1 MFTAY
6 RQFVDL
12 SVGFMKWGLIRN
24 LFRHIRHA
32 LLTASSPHQILN
44 FVLGSRDDR
53 RTTNTI
59 MLPYHH
65 HHHTFLHHFPY
76 CSMHVWREEGGGRGG
91 GERVMSTRHCND
103 EDPYFFVWLVLSS
116 YKTVNAYCLLRL
128 SWGACPPAWNP
139 LATVESRKQI
149 SMIWGRC
156 RVPSFELHVQAL
168 VCVWERVCRV
178 VRCVSVCE
186 SEEERILHFPPSF
199 ILWIRSR
206 LQSISGRSFVIWH
219 GICHKTKTI
228 RLLLTTTHQNLP
240 MQLLWA

>member
-6 RQFVDL
+6 RQLVDL

-32 LLTASSPHQILN
+32 LLTASSPHQLLN

-59 MLPYHH
+59 
-65 HHHTFLHHFPY
+65 THFPSSFLLLLHA
-76 CSMHVWREEGGGRGG
+76 CVEGKRWREEGRGEG
-91 GERVMSTRHCND
+91 DVEETLQRWRSIL
-103 EDPYFFVWLVLSS
+103 FLWLVLSS

-149 SMIWGRC
+149 SMIWDRC

-186 SEEERILHFPPSF
+186 SEEESIFHFPPSF

-228 RLLLTTTHQNLP
+228 RLLLTTTRQNLP
-240 MQLLWA
+240 TQLLWA